1 MKSFRSNIIKQIE
14 IIPEG
19 KIFTFSDLDFPVE
32 KFANVAVILSEL
44 AKGKKLVRVEKGAYY
59 RPKQSSLGLG
69 VLPIYQDEQ
78 LNYLTRK
85 LNGYLTGTYIY
96 NKMSLTEQVS
106 SVITIAA
113 PQPVRPFRFKKLSVE
128 CVKAYVDTPD
138 DENTLRLIRML
149 DAIKDLKY
157 IPGTTPQQAYDRIF
171 ALYISQLSPVNLEKI
186 VSLAINY
193 PARVRKILSDML
205 KKDNRSDLSKQLVKT
220 ICPTTRFDLPYKTI

>member
-1 MKSFRSNIIKQIE
+1 MKSFRSNIIRQIE
-14 IIPEG
+14 TIPEG

-32 KFANVAVILSEL
+32 KFSNVAVILSGL
-44 AKGKKLVRVEKGAYY
+44 AKEKRLVRVEKGAYY

-69 VLPIYQDEQ
+69 VLPVYQDEQ

-85 LNGYLTGTYIY
+85 LDGYLTGTYIY

-128 CVKAYVDTPD
+128 CVKSYADTPG

-171 ALYISQLSPVNLEKI
+171 ALHISQLSPVNLEKI

-193 PARVRKILSDML
+193 PPRVRKILSDML
-205 KKDNRSDLSKQLVKT
+205 KKDNRFDLSKQLVNT